1 LRFGLM
7 GKLKALIGLLI
18 VVGGFYVAWN
28 MIPPYFNNY
37 QFQDTLDEIARRN
50 SYTTATEDDVKKIVI
65 TKAADDNIPL
75 KENQVSVTRTSNGLG
90 ITVKYRIH
98 VDMIVHP
105 VDLDFIANS
114 INKRI

>member
-1 LRFGLM
+1 M
-7 GKLKALIGLLI
+7 GKAKALIGILI

-37 QFQDTLDEIARRN
+37 QFQDALDDIARKN
-50 SYTTATEDDVKKIVI
+50 SYTTLTDDDIKKIVV
-65 TKAADDNIPL
+65 TKAETESIRL
-75 KENQVSVTRTSNGLG
+75 KEDQVQITRTRDGLG

-114 INKRI
+114 LNKRI

>member
-1 LRFGLM
+1 M
-7 GKLKALIGLLI
+7 GKVKAFIGIVI

-37 QFQDTLDEIARRN
+37 QFQDALDDIARKN
-50 SYTTATEDDVKKIVI
+50 SYTTLTDDDIKKIVV
-65 TKAADDNIPL
+65 TKAETESIKL
-75 KENQVSVTRTSNGLG
+75 KEDQVQITRTRDGLG

-105 VDLDFIANS
+105 VDLDFVANS
-114 INKRI
+114 LNKRI